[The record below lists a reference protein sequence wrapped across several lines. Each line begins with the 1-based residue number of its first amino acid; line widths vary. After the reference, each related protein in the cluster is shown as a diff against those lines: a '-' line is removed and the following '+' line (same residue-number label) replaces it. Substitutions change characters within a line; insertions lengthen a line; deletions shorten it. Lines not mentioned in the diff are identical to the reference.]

1 MNLKALTWLLNAM
14 FLVLAGNRPS
24 FVLHLSPLLLSY
36 RSKSQHISMLCHPPH
51 PEHLAHISIAIW
63 HIPSAPIMS
72 GNIDQ
77 NRWRT
82 DQNYTAL
89 SLSECRANAGVTNSV
104 MWLLPLQ
111 ISVQM
116 SPKSEIT
123 HSDWV
128 HALWLSVYEYKLW
141 RVASGWILHV
151 IIVDKETS
159 LYLMNLMID
168 FHVCHHF
175 ISLLALIN
183 SRTCSEILLQG
194 LVWQWSEW

>member
-111 ISVQM
+111 ISVKM
-116 SPKSEIT
+116 SPKSEISYT

-128 HALWLSVYEYKLW
+128 YMSISYDGWHLVGFFMSLLLIKKHLFIWWTWWLIFTFVTTLFLCWLWL
-141 RVASGWILHV
+141 IL
-151 IIVDKETS
+151 
-159 LYLMNLMID
+159 
-168 FHVCHHF
+168 
-175 ISLLALIN
+175 
-183 SRTCSEILLQG
+183 G
-194 LVWQWSEW
+194 LVLRFCCKD